1 VTNTKLTE
9 EAFEYVLTRLR
20 EVVETL
26 EQGELS
32 LEESLTLFE
41 EGIKLSAKASRKLEA
56 AERRVEALLQEE
68 GTTRTVAFPVGDL
81 KEGATS

>member
-1 VTNTKLTE
+1 MTE
-9 EAFEYVLTRLR
+9 NNKTAEDAFEVVLARLR
-20 EVVETL
+20 EVVESL

-41 EGIKLSAKASRKLEA
+41 EGIKLSQKAAKRLEA

-68 GTTRTVAFPVGDL
+68 GATKTVPFPVGDA
-81 KEGATS
+81 KEGA